1 MNKLKNLKN
10 QKTIA
15 INVLIIFTAIVLMI
29 LISINDFS
37 VGRLLG
43 SATSIQSSSY
53 YDWSQLTTLDPD
65 YSYST
70 LTYKGDTVF
79 YVNAVDSATVRYRT
93 DVYGEDR
100 PVPNI
105 LFKNPSVGDDASIII
120 RNCGIDKDGDRISA
134 VLHVKVAEVHTD
146 DFIEGHIGP
155 DYPNNVPTVTFG
167 ITPKSGYVDGAIKT
181 NQEILNVSL
190 SSKTDAQKA
199 QFAALQTTSE
209 RDLGEPISFNLNTQR
224 ARAEV
229 DLKYYKTSKLTLTN
243 KQTGKYTTALDSNQ
257 VSGASLDYA
266 VVSSSSTV
274 DTSITKVNSFYSDI
288 DIKRNVARTL
298 SSDYQYFDGHE
309 GVAPLKYG
317 KSLVY
322 YRKNSNVVTGG
333 FYDILSRTDLS
344 GFSTFKLGE
353 SNNGV
358 YVQTNSAQE
367 NNWNIETGRH
377 YSSAQFLTSGLEGEY
392 DFTYGGYSC
401 GMGFSFTSPQGYE
414 IPDPVKTASKSSV
427 LPGEQFTYTIS
438 QYIPNNYY
446 TVDFSQVYSNFSSS
460 YKLSSLN
467 LNDTITSANVQNR
480 NNITLDDIYGDD
492 LLGSSKFLLVNT
504 SSNEEVSLNAKNTY
518 LSSSYPYN
526 NILKMTIP
534 VVYNNKITTSQTVT
548 NTSNTLYNSGGSKTS
563 NTTRVTVNP
572 ITLTYDCRTNGGSS
586 SNITEPQLANETVNI
601 SNVSC
606 SKENAE
612 FLGWYTAAT
621 GGTKLGSTYQMGLT
635 SATIYGRYEDYPKLT
650 YNCSENGGRIA
661 FSAAQINEYHQK
673 GTTVTLSTD
682 KACTKTNAEFIG
694 WNTNKSATTSQSSL
708 TMPETDTI
716 VYGIYKDMPKLYFN
730 CNGGTATNFTES
742 SYTQYE
748 VNTPVDISPSL
759 HTCTKENYNFLG
771 WAKSRNAT
779 EVLSSYAMED
789 VNSRTLYA
797 VYEEEEVEPTPYTL
811 EYNCNGGTAG
821 FSPLSSEQYLGDN
834 IDINKTSK
842 SCTKNNS
849 EFLGWSESQ
858 NGTTPLSS
866 YTMPERNV
874 VLYGIYKAYPY
885 LAYDCDGGTA
895 SFETERKQ
903 VAPGT
908 SVDVDKNN
916 KYCTKTNKTFIG
928 WANPIAPRAPL
939 SSYTMPDNDITLIAV
954 YTDNP
959 TLEYDCNGGTQG
971 TNFGDNPEIYA
982 AGTTVN
988 LTSTTK
994 TCSKENAYFLG
1005 WNTNKNATDKINS
1018 VTIPAEGTKVYGI
1031 YKDYPTLTYNC
1042 EENGGRV
1049 LVNNQ
1054 VKWKPNTNIDLSKV
1068 CTKDNYDFLGW
1079 NTDKNSTSKS
1089 NSIQMTQTDL
1099 TVYGIYRYRPI
1110 LTYNCNGGDYGND
1123 FGDNPLVMHY
1133 GDSADLTRVCTKEG
1147 YTQKGWSNS
1156 PAGEKL
1162 NSLVMGDADVE
1173 IYAIYDK
1180 NPYTVTYD
1188 CNGGTASFNDIV
1200 VTKYVGDSVSL
1211 DNRCSKEG
1219 YRHIGWVKELTD
1231 TMPLASY
1238 TMPAANVELYAIYEE
1253 IPEPTPYNLTYN
1265 CEENG
1270 GIADFNPTTISIKE
1284 GSLVDLTKKC
1294 TKNGYKF
1301 IGWNTDKK
1309 AITKLNTFTMLS
1321 SNTTLFGIYE
1331 KIPTLTY
1338 NCEKNGG
1345 SALFEDVVITPAL
1358 NSDVDLTKQCAKDG
1372 YKFTGW
1378 TDKENSNE
1386 ILKSYKMKSSDTVLY
1401 GLYEKITCD
1410 LDISSTKYKI
1420 DHKNRIINVEN
1431 NVSDEDIIKGVSSK
1445 GDLSINGK
1453 QLIVKCENESKSY
1466 DIQRFFIAQTGNNVV
1481 KFKPVVLILLVTIIA
1496 LIIVNRKLLN
1506 ISFDTSIFKSK
1517 KK

>member
-70 LTYKGDTVF
+70 LTYKGDTTF

-120 RNCGIDKDGDRISA
+120 QNCGIDKDGDRISA
-134 VLHVKVAEVHTD
+134 VVHVKVAEVHTD
-146 DFIEGHIGP
+146 DFIHVGA

-167 ITPKSGYVDGAIKT
+167 ITPNTSYTGGST
-181 NQEILNVSL
+181 NQETLNVYP
-190 SSKTDAQKA
+190 SSRTDAQDA
-199 QFAALQTTSE
+199 QLAAMKTISE
-209 RDLGEPISFNLNTQR
+209 RNLGEPISFNLNTQR

-229 DLKYYKTSKLTLTN
+229 DLKYYKTSKLSLTN
-243 KQTGKYTTALDSNQ
+243 KQNGKYTTALDSNQ

-266 VVSSSSTV
+266 TVSSSSTI

-317 KSLVY
+317 KSLIY
-322 YRKNSNVVTGG
+322 YRKNSNTVTGG
-333 FYDILSRTDLS
+333 FYDMLNSTNLS
-344 GFSTFKLGE
+344 GFNTFKLGE
-353 SNNGV
+353 SNNGI

-367 NNWNIETGRH
+367 NSWNISAGRH
-377 YSSAQFLTSGLEGEY
+377 YASAQFLTSGLEGEY

-401 GMGFSFTSPQGYE
+401 GIGFSFTSPQGYE
-414 IPDPVKTASKSSV
+414 IPDPVKTVSKTTI

-438 QYIPNNYY
+438 QYIPNNFY

-467 LNDTITSANVQNR
+467 LKDEITSGNVQNR

-492 LLGSSKFLLVNT
+492 LLGSSKFLLVNS
-504 SSNEEVSLNAKNTY
+504 SSNENVTLSASSSY

-534 VVYNNKITTSQTVT
+534 VVYNNKISTSQTLT
-548 NTSNTLYNSGGSKTS
+548 NSSDTLYNSGGTKTS
-563 NTTRVTVNP
+563 NTTRITVNP
-572 ITLTYDCRTNGGSS
+572 LTLTYDCRTNGGSS
-586 SNITEPQLANETVNI
+586 SNTTEPQLVNEIVDITR
-601 SNVSC
+601 VSC
-606 SKENAE
+606 EKENAE
-612 FLGWYTAAT
+612 FLGWYTQAS
-621 GGTKLGSTYQMGLT
+621 GGTKLGSTYQMGNT
-635 SATIYGRYEDYPKLT
+635 NTTIYGRYEDYPKLT

-661 FSAAQINEYHQK
+661 FPAAQINEYHQK

-708 TMPETDTI
+708 TMPDTDTI
-716 VYGIYKDMPKLYFN
+716 IYGIYKDYPKLYFN

-748 VNTPVDISPSL
+748 AFTPVNIYDGT
-759 HTCTKENYNFLG
+759 HTCTKENANFLG
-771 WAKSRNAT
+771 WAKTRTAT
-779 EVLSSYAMED
+779 EVLPSYIMEET
-789 VNSRTLYA
+789 NRTLYA
-797 VYEEEEVEPTPYTL
+797 IYEEEQLPASYLLTYDCET
-811 EYNCNGGTAG
+811 NGGSAD
-821 FSPLSSEQYLGDN
+821 FDPN
-834 IDINKTSK
+834 IQFVDQGASVNVNKSTK
-842 SCTKNNS
+842 KCTKENAD
-849 EFLGWSESQ
+849 FLGWSETQ
-858 NGTTPLSS
+858 NGVTPLPS
-866 YTMPERNV
+866 YTMPASSV
-874 VLYGIYKAYPY
+874 TLYGIYSDYPY

-895 SFETERKQ
+895 SFDTSRRQ
-903 VAPGT
+903 VKPGT
-908 SVDVDKNN
+908 SVDVNTATKS
-916 KYCTKTNKTFIG
+916 CTKENKTFIG
-928 WANPIAPRAPL
+928 WANPVAPRAPL
-939 SSYTMPDNDITLIAV
+939 PSYTMPENDITLIAV

-959 TLEYDCNGGTQG
+959 VLKYNCNGGTKG
-971 TNFGDNPEIYA
+971 ENFGDDQEQYVT
-982 AGTTVN
+982 GTVVN
-988 LTSTTK
+988 LDSQTK
-994 TCSKENAYFLG
+994 VCTKENTDFLG
-1005 WNTNKNATDKINS
+1005 WNTDQNANNTINS
-1018 VTIPAEGTKVYGI
+1018 VTIPSEGTTVYAI
-1031 YKDYPTLTYNC
+1031 YKEYPTLTYNC
-1042 EENGGRV
+1042 EANGGRV
-1049 LVNNQ
+1049 LINNQ
-1054 VKWKPNTNIDLSKV
+1054 LRLKPGTNIDLTKV
-1068 CTKDNYDFLGW
+1068 CTKDNYEFIGW
-1079 NTDKNSTSKS
+1079 NKNQNATTSS
-1089 NSIQMTQTDL
+1089 NSIQMTENNL
-1099 TVYGIYRYRPI
+1099 IIYGIYRYRPK
-1110 LTYNCNGGDYGND
+1110 LTYNCNGGTQSEN
-1123 FGDNPLVMHY
+1123 FGDNPIIMSS
-1133 GDSADLTRVCTKEG
+1133 GASADLTRTCTKDG

-1156 PAGEKL
+1156 PAGSKL

-1231 TMPLASY
+1231 TVPLSSY
-1238 TMPAANVELYAIYEE
+1238 TMPAANVELHAIYEE

-1270 GIADFNPTTISIKE
+1270 GIANFNPTTISIKE

-1345 SALFEDVVITPAL
+1345 SALFDDVVITPAL

-1453 QLIVKCENESKSY
+1453 QLIVKCDNESKSY